1 VKAFQ
6 ALITKENLEM
16 DDLLKKKQYVQ
27 VCSLNLDES
36 NHGYDSLAK
45 MLNLNKDDVEVWAIE
60 AIAAGII
67 DAKID

>member
-1 VKAFQ
+1 MKAFQ

-16 DDLLKKKQYVQ
+16 EDLLKKKQYVQ

-45 MLNLNKDDVEVWAIE
+45 MLNLHKDDVEVWAIE

>member
-1 VKAFQ
+1 
-6 ALITKENLEM
+6 M
-16 DDLLKKKQYVQ
+16 
-27 VCSLNLDES
+27 CSLNLDES

-45 MLNLNKDDVEVWAIE
+45 MLNLHKDDVEVWAIE